1 MGVQAEL
8 MIQAAEQLK
17 SEIIAYRRALHQQP
31 EVGAYLPNTKEFVKK
46 ALSEMGYAPIEICE
60 SGIVATITG
69 KNTGRCIL
77 LRADMDALA
86 IKEQTDLPFRSENG
100 KMHACG
106 HDMHTS
112 MLLGAARLLKT
123 YQSELKGTV
132 KLVFQPDEE
141 GFTGAKAM
149 L

>member
-1 MGVQAEL
+1 
-8 MIQAAEQLK
+8 
-17 SEIIAYRRALHQQP
+17 
-31 EVGAYLPNTKEFVKK
+31 
-46 ALSEMGYAPIEICE
+46 MGYAPIEICE

-141 GFTGAKAM
+141 GLSLIHIFFFLNGICIGWETI
-149 L
+149 